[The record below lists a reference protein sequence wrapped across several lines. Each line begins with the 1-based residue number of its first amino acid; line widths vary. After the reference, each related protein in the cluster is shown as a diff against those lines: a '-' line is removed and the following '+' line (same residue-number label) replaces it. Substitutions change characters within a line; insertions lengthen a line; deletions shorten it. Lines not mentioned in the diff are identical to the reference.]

1 MSLAAQE
8 QALVEDLLFVLVGV
22 DGRDITAQPVLGRQ
36 NRSFI
41 VDSTL
46 DLSVKELVNRIL
58 PVASYY
64 STITRWVFEKFIYNS
79 ETEETLSVGCFDLI
93 FSFIEEK
100 SSFEYGQVNHALT
113 AAMRT
118 LMKEYLILV
127 TQLEHLQRQGLLSLQ
142 KLWFYIQP
150 TMRTMEILTSIG
162 KETEVSLCLLHSL
175 CKRLKG
181 WTEHCCCS
189 SKFVFCRD

>member
-1 MSLAAQE
+1 MPLAAQE

-64 STITRWVFEKFIYNS
+64 STITRWVFENIEVHLQFWNRGNIICWLFWFDFQLHWGEIILWVRPGEPRIDGS
-79 ETEETLSVGCFDLI
+79 HEDPDEGVPDPGHSVGAPPAAGSPVLA
-93 FSFIEEK
+93 K
-100 SSFEYGQVNHALT
+100 AL
-113 AAMRT
+113 
-118 LMKEYLILV
+118 V
-127 TQLEHLQRQGLLSLQ
+127 
-142 KLWFYIQP
+142 
-150 TMRTMEILTSIG
+150 
-162 KETEVSLCLLHSL
+162 LHPAHHEDH
-175 CKRLKG
+175 G
-181 WTEHCCCS
+181 DPHIYW
-189 SKFVFCRD
+189 

>member
-1 MSLAAQE
+1 MTVLYLAGTMPLAAQE

-46 DLSVKELVNRIL
+46 DMSIKELVNRIL

-64 STITRWVFEKFIYNS
+64 STITRCVFILAHYLHMFLKH
-79 ETEETLSVGCFDLI
+79 SVVIIPVFRCLI
-93 FSFIEEK
+93 LSFIEEK
-100 SSFEYGQVNHALT
+100 TSFEYGQVNHALT

-118 LMKEYLILV
+118 LMKEYLILI

-150 TMRTMEILTSIG
+150 TMRTMELLASIG
-162 KETEVSLCLLHSL
+162 KSLGFIFL
-175 CKRLKG
+175 CKRHKG
-181 WTEHCCCS
+181 
-189 SKFVFCRD
+189 KML